1 MTRARLFKGNSLP
14 SGFLG
19 PRLSVAIVHLMKG
32 FPFLSVDLSGDLIK
46 LPQMVKRAKEL
57 LRAEVENACAIAQ
70 NVNTQIT
77 RRSGKGTTDSR
88 NGSAAS

>member
-1 MTRARLFKGNSLP
+1 
-14 SGFLG
+14 
-19 PRLSVAIVHLMKG
+19 MKG

-70 NVNTQIT
+70 KCQYTNYAT
-77 RRSGKGTTDSR
+77 SGKGDALGEWKR
-88 NGSAAS
+88 GFVG